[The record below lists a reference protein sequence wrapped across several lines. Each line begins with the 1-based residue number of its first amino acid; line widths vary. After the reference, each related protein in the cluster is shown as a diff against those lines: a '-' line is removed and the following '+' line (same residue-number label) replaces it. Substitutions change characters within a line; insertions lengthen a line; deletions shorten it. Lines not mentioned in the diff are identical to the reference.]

1 MVLGHGM
8 VAFVVTKGILG
19 PDSSKACVHVE
30 YPELHRRMQLA
41 DQAFLAHPDSHH
53 KPNAKHATAW
63 QSVDSTKLDKRQIII
78 DACAGWHPLVQEL
91 TSNKYLDV
99 LAGGTTT
106 PITTISN
113 NALQTKKQ
121 AAATVPSSCRGGLE
135 ATIWPSE
142 CDNEVKHVQIHA
154 NEGLGK
160 SLGSVFHLP
169 NCLSPSFVDHA
180 MKVGIPSL
188 PFMRDGME
196 KGKDRLSRIAS
207 KQAGTPFSLRKE
219 NPFLMLSDA
228 AIAFDADMLTIG
240 NF

>member
-1 MVLGHGM
+1 M
-8 VAFVVTKGILG
+8 
-19 PDSSKACVHVE
+19 
-30 YPELHRRMQLA
+30 
-41 DQAFLAHPDSHH
+41 
-53 KPNAKHATAW
+53 
-63 QSVDSTKLDKRQIII
+63 
-78 DACAGWHPLVQEL
+78 
-91 TSNKYLDV
+91 
-99 LAGGTTT
+99 TTH
-106 PITTISN
+106 ITTILN
-113 NALQTKKQ
+113 NELQTKKQ
-121 AAATVPSSCRGGLE
+121 GATVPPHRGEMEAAE
-135 ATIWPSE
+135 ATSLPSE
-142 CDNEVKHVQIHA
+142 CDNKVGHVQIHA
-154 NEGLGK
+154 KEGVGK

-169 NCLSPSFVDHA
+169 NCLSPAFVDHA

>member
-1 MVLGHGM
+1 MARNVLILVSPTLPRGAYTTQKVIHAHVGPRTQDGFLPNRQKHGTNEARQLKFTVVLDGPLKSSNSKILARKRLSYCVENVIPCIWGNYPNLSAENMVLGHGM

-41 DQAFLAHPDSHH
+41 DQAFLADPDSHH

-121 AAATVPSSCRGGLE
+121 AAATVPSSCRGGSYYL
-135 ATIWPSE
+135 
-142 CDNEVKHVQIHA
+142 
-154 NEGLGK
+154 
-160 SLGSVFHLP
+160 
-169 NCLSPSFVDHA
+169 
-180 MKVGIPSL
+180 
-188 PFMRDGME
+188 
-196 KGKDRLSRIAS
+196 
-207 KQAGTPFSLRKE
+207 
-219 NPFLMLSDA
+219 
-228 AIAFDADMLTIG
+228 AFRV
-240 NF
+240 